1 MKTHL
6 TDIARHEL
14 EMLLRD
20 VKEAVNGLERQRK
33 SAKQAVEAA
42 QEMQGCR
49 FDFSNEEQMRLVRLL
64 DTVCHLDNVLDKTLD
79 EIEHI
84 EGRLSSPEAGQLI
97 VWSLPVNS
105 VADNDCP

>member
-20 VKEAVNGLERQRK
+20 AKEAVNGLERQRK

-42 QEMQGCR
+42 QEMQRCR

-64 DTVCHLDNVLDKTLD
+64 DTVCHLENVLDKTLD

-84 EGRLSSPEAGQLI
+84 EGRLSSPETSQLI

-105 VADNDCP
+105 VADDDCP

>member
-20 VKEAVNGLERQRK
+20 AKEAVNGLERQRK

-84 EGRLSSPEAGQLI
+84 EGRLSSPETSQLI

-105 VADNDCP
+105 VAGDDCP

>member
-20 VKEAVNGLERQRK
+20 AKEAVNGLERQRK
-33 SAKQAVEAA
+33 SAKQALDAA
-42 QEMQGCR
+42 QDMQRCR

-64 DTVCHLDNVLDKTLD
+64 DTVCHLENVLDNTLD
-79 EIEHI
+79 EIEQI
-84 EGRLSSPEAGQLI
+84 EGGLFSPEAGQLI
-97 VWSLPVNS
+97 VWPLPVNS